1 MSVPLHA
8 PAPGWAAPQ
17 RRTTLIEIFSPL
29 AAVMSRGAGGNVA
42 GPQSLARALHHRGP
56 LVEQRV
62 RRVGVAALGPHVR
75 DRLGGVGQPEYPAT
89 LPPPPPPPA
98 GPVHPARRPPPH
110 HA

>member
-8 PAPGWAAPQ
+8 PSHRWAAPQ
-17 RRTTLIEIFSPL
+17 RRTTLIEIFSHL

-75 DRLGGVGQPEYPAT
+75 DRLGGGGPPPDPAT
-89 LPPPPPPPA
+89 PPPPPPHP
-98 GPVHPARRPPPH
+98 PARLPP
-110 HA
+110 